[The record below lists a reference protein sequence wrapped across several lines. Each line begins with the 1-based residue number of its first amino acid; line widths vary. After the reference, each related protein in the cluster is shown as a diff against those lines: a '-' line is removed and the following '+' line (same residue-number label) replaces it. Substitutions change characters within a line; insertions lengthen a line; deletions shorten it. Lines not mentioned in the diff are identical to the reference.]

1 LNYTIK
7 YIKMKKSLTLL
18 LLAIASIG
26 YAQVDIELQ
35 SIDKPEYIQDGT
47 GESTTFDLQFTVKNN
62 GPALTTEDTIYYSWA
77 ILNEA
82 RTAVVVNAD
91 PGLFLITETI
101 ATGGTY
107 QSPVFG
113 VGVNGTLGNSTPI
126 NFAVLAYVFNRSTNP
141 IDADSLDNVIIKP
154 YIWEKQ
160 YGASVSNVS
169 YNDDN
174 LAVYPNPVSEELNV
188 NLLFAQSN
196 NVSIQLMD
204 LNGKIV
210 ADNSTI
216 IGISPNNYKIGVAGL
231 ENGLYVLRV
240 VNGKS
245 ISTSKVTI
253 AH

>member
-1 LNYTIK
+1 
-7 YIKMKKSLTLL
+7 MKKTLTLL
-18 LLAIASIG
+18 LLAIASFG
-26 YAQVDIELQ
+26 YAQVDIAMT

-47 GESTTFDLQFTVKNN
+47 DGNTIFELQFTATNK
-62 GPALTTEDTIYYSWA
+62 GPALAAGDSIFFSWA

-82 RTAVVVNAD
+82 RTQVVVLAD
-91 PGLFLITETI
+91 PELFPLGS
-101 ATGGTY
+101 ALASGASF
-107 QSPVFG
+107 QSPTFN
-113 VGVNGTLGNSTPI
+113 VGVNTTLGTTAPI
-126 NFAVLAYVFNRSTNP
+126 NLAVLAYVYNRSTNP
-141 IDADSLDNVIIKP
+141 VDADSTDNTLFKS
-154 YIWEKQ
+154 YLWEKQ

-204 LNGKIV
+204 LNGKVV

>member
-1 LNYTIK
+1 LNYTKK
-7 YIKMKKSLTLL
+7 YKKMKKSLTLL
-18 LLAIASIG
+18 LLAFASIG

-47 GESTTFDLQFTVKNN
+47 GGSTTFDLQFTVKNN

-77 ILNEA
+77 MLNEA
-82 RTAVVVNAD
+82 RTAIVVNAT
-91 PGLFLITETI
+91 PSLFRITENI

-107 QSPVFG
+107 QSPIFG
-113 VGVNGTLGNSTPI
+113 VGVNGTLGTSTPI
-126 NFAVLAYVFNRSTNP
+126 NFAVLAYVFDRSTSP
-141 IDADSLDNVIIKP
+141 VDADSTDNIIIKP

-160 YGASVSNVS
+160 YGVSISSIS

-188 NLLFAQSN
+188 DLLFAQSN

-204 LNGKIV
+204 LNGKVV

-216 IGISPNNYKIGVAGL
+216 IGISPNNYKIGVADL
-231 ENGLYVLRV
+231 ENGLYILRV

>member
-1 LNYTIK
+1 
-7 YIKMKKSLTLL
+7 MKKTLTLL
-18 LLAIASIG
+18 LLAFANIG
-26 YAQVDIELQ
+26 YAQVNLELQ

-47 GESTTFDLQFTVKNN
+47 DGSTKFDLQFTVKNN
-62 GPALTTEDTIYYSWA
+62 GPALTTADTLYYSWA

-107 QSPVFG
+107 QSPLFN
-113 VGVNGTLGNSTPI
+113 VGVSGVLETSTPI
-126 NFAVLAYVFNRSTNP
+126 NFAVLTYVFNRSTNP
-141 IDADSLDNVIIKP
+141 VDADSTDNFIIKP

-174 LAVYPNPVSEELNV
+174 LALYPNPASEELNIH
-188 NLLFAQSN
+188 LLFAQSN
-196 NVSIQLMD
+196 DINIQLMD
-204 LNGKIV
+204 LNGKVV

-216 IGISPNNYKIGVAGL
+216 IGISPNNYKMGVADL
-231 ENGLYVLRV
+231 ENGLYILRV

-245 ISTSKVTI
+245 ISTTKVTV